1 MHELP
6 FYMDLIVGLYF
17 ENVAKQYCIV
27 GRQKTKIR
35 NFCLTLWSPK
45 QFEIIVV

>member
-27 GRQKTKIR
+27 GRQLSSFRDKGKIQ
-35 NFCLTLWSPK
+35 N
-45 QFEIIVV
+45 V